1 MSRILMISGSS
12 DSPMDT
18 KYQEALRKLGVP
30 AECIMCTDYERVLRP
45 DKNSKGVRTRPDLL
59 DAETRRLMLVT
70 LEQEQ
75 AELLELLGD
84 VSIAHVELSFTVA
97 GAREVVATIKRYF
110 PSCEVVC
117 VAHMQ
122 ESPQTIDRY
131 RAAVQSWGASLLVTC
146 EADPKREER
155 FVDIVQEPVS
165 SLVTRLRQKT
175 TAPRTVGAPAEE
187 RELVTA

>member
-45 DKNSKGVRTRPDLL
+45 DKNSNGVRTRPDLHDEKKRGEL
-59 DAETRRLMLVT
+59 RAILVR
-70 LEQEQ
+70 EE
-75 AELLELLGD
+75 AELLEQLGD
-84 VSIAHVELSFTVA
+84 VSMAHVELSFIVA
-97 GAREVVATIKRYF
+97 GAREVVATIKRHF

-175 TAPRTVGAPAEE
+175 TAPRTVGAPAEK
-187 RELVTA
+187 RELVPA